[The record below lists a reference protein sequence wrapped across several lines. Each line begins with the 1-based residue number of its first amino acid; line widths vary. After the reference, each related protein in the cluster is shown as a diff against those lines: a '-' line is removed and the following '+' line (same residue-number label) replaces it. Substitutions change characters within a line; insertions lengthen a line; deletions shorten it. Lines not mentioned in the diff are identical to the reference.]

1 MHTHYKTLGLTNA
14 ASMAEIRRAYRV
26 LARRYHP
33 DVNPDGA
40 SDEIFKEI
48 SIAYAILSDPE
59 KRKQYDVELQQAA
72 ESFEE
77 TFQRAHDALKRHQS
91 AAAKKRSAAAYAQHR
106 TTKSER
112 YYSRRDA
119 DRSAHQPK
127 SKDDTTR
134 NFTKSAPPPRVNKLT
149 SQELLNRLA
158 PIKTALSTV
167 QQQAKSSINEALSYV
182 KKALPSASRALGQL
196 ALMEVSI
203 SLLDAIQGTR
213 KTVDISNDPSKPRK
227 VSVPIPAGVHSGSI
241 VRFRNRERA
250 SEEVVLIIQV
260 ERHPWL
266 SIDERGITIEIPLT
280 IDEAYNGS
288 KVQIPALNEPLLVTV
303 EPRTQ
308 SGKEVRLKNQGVTY
322 RDGSRGDLYIRFIVK
337 NPENFAEQQSELIA
351 ALYNKPVREHL
362 PLKII
367 PPTES

>member
-14 ASMAEIRRAYRV
+14 ASTAEIRRAYRV

-48 SIAYAILSDPE
+48 STAYAILSDPE
-59 KRKQYDVELQQAA
+59 KRKQYDVELQQAT

-77 TFQRAHDALKRHQS
+77 TFQRAHDALKRHQT
-91 AAAKKRSAAAYAQHR
+91 AAARKRSAAAYGQQRAAKFERAEPRAEARNTTAQQNAHR
-106 TTKSER
+106 
-112 YYSRRDA
+112 A
-119 DRSAHQPK
+119 
-127 SKDDTTR
+127 
-134 NFTKSAPPPRVNKLT
+134 KSAKNTPPPIREPKLT
-149 SQELLNRLA
+149 SRDLLNRLT
-158 PIKTALSTV
+158 PIKTALNNV
-167 QQQAKSSINEALSYV
+167 QLQAKSSISEALSYV
-182 KKALPSASRALGQL
+182 KRALPKAGKVLGQL

-213 KTVDISNDPSKPRK
+213 KTVDISDDPTKPRK

-241 VRFRNRERA
+241 VRFRNRERT

-260 ERHPWL
+260 ERHPWI
-266 SIDERGITIEIPLT
+266 SIDERGVTIEIPLT
-280 IDEAYNGS
+280 IDEAYNGA
-288 KVQIPALNEPLLVTV
+288 KVQIPALNDPLLVTI

-322 RDGSRGDLYIRFIVK
+322 RDGSRGDLYVRFIVK
-337 NPENFAEQQSELIA
+337 NPDTFDEQQIEEIA
-351 ALYNKPVREHL
+351 PLYQKPVRDHL
-362 PLKII
+362 PTKIL
-367 PPTES
+367 TSAEDAK